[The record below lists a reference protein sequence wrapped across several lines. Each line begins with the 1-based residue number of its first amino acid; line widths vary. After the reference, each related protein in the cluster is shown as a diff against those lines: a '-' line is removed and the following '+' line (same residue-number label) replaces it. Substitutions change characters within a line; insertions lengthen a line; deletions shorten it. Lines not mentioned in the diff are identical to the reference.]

1 MNNGKLNEE
10 VIKKA
15 ANMIRAGNYQKVV
28 AQALGVSEVT
38 WYNWLKR
45 GKQEANEGKDT
56 LRAKF
61 FKEIKRAEAE
71 AIIRNVAIIQKAA
84 ATTWQAAAWWLE
96 RRYPDE
102 WGKKDTTTI
111 SADND
116 TKIVIKIN
124 KVSRIKDDEDD

>member
-45 GKQEANEGKDT
+45 GEQEANEGKDT